1 MIFLFETLR
10 SDFEERIVRRLH
22 QFKKLILNN
31 EEINYLNYIN
41 ILRLDDSNLS
51 NFSSKS
57 YITSN

>member
-41 ILRLDDSNLS
+41 ILRLDDSNLT
-51 NFSSKS
+51 NF
-57 YITSN
+57 